1 MINKRL
7 TWFLESNN
15 HISRFQSGFRSDRST
30 TDNLVRLETFIRD
43 AFIKKEHVVAVFF
56 DLEKA
61 YDTTWRY
68 GILKDIHKLGLRGR
82 LPTFI
87 ENFLADRAM
96 QVRVGSSLSD
106 YYDQEQGVPQGGVL
120 STTLFRIKI
129 NDIVK
134 CLGNLTDC
142 SLYVDDFCI
151 CYRSKS
157 MATIERQLQQNLN
170 KIENWATSNGFK
182 FSKSKT
188 QCVHF
193 CQLRKQHDDP
203 VLHLYG
209 SPIPVVEESKFLGI
223 LFDRKLSF
231 IPHIKYLKA
240 KCLKALN
247 LLKVLSHTSWGADP
261 SNPAHEV
268 TFPPNYVNLYE
279 QIPKAIKSF
288 GIRISP
294 LLESANIK
302 PQNIE
307 KHFTPNI
314 PAWCIKTPE
323 ILFDLHSGKKSESN
337 PHILKDDFRKMQSR
351 YKNYQ
356 QIYTDGSKKDS
367 KVGCAVSSDN
377 HSNMQRIPDDSSIFT
392 AEAKAVD
399 LALDFISTCDANNKF
414 IIFSDSL
421 SVLKAMNHTSSK
433 NPQIQKILE
442 KCHELLANKEIVL
455 CWIPSHIGI
464 QGNEMVDKQA
474 KTSLSLEPTSFKIP
488 FSNFKPSINKYILE
502 EWQTSWNNSI
512 GNKLLDIKPTIG
524 EYQSVVRNIRREE
537 VVLARIRLGH
547 TRVTHSYL
555 LQGEEHPQC
564 VGCDAP
570 FTVRHFL
577 LECGDFAQVRN
588 NCFHVDNMK
597 ELFQDIHIDSIMTF
611 LRQINLFNKI

>member
-1 MINKRL
+1 
-7 TWFLESNN
+7 
-15 HISRFQSGFRSDRST
+15 
-30 TDNLVRLETFIRD
+30 
-43 AFIKKEHVVAVFF
+43 
-56 DLEKA
+56 
-61 YDTTWRY
+61 
-68 GILKDIHKLGLRGR
+68 
-82 LPTFI
+82 
-87 ENFLADRAM
+87 M

-106 YYDQEQGVPQGGVL
+106 YYDREQGVPQGGVL
-120 STTLFRIKI
+120 STTLFSIKI

-142 SLYVDDFCI
+142 SLYVDDFCV

-157 MATIERQLQQNLN
+157 IATIERQLQQNLN

-182 FSKSKT
+182 FSKSKA

-209 SPIPVVEESKFLGI
+209 SPVPVVGESKFLGN

-240 KCLKALN
+240 KCLKALS
-247 LLKVLSHTSWGADP
+247 LLKVLSHTSWGADRTTLLKLYRSLVRSKLDYGCIIYGSARKSYLQMLDPIHNQGLRLALGAFRTSPVAGFCVEADEPSLYSRREKLSLQYAIRLAANP
-261 SNPAHEV
+261 SNPAYEV

-279 QIPKAIKSF
+279 QKPRAIESF
-288 GIRISP
+288 GVGVSP
-294 LLESANIK
+294 LFESASVK

-314 PAWCIKTPE
+314 PAWCMKPSE

-356 QIYTDGSKKDS
+356 QIYTDGSKEDS
-367 KVGCAVSSDN
+367 KVGCAVISDN

-433 NPQIQKILE
+433 NPQIQKLLE
-442 KCHELLANKEIVL
+442 KCHELLTYKKIVL

-537 VVLARIRLGH
+537 VVLARLRLGH

-570 FTVRHFL
+570 FTVRHFPL
-577 LECGDFAQVRN
+577 
-588 NCFHVDNMK
+588 
-597 ELFQDIHIDSIMTF
+597 
-611 LRQINLFNKI
+611 